1 LGVFQ
6 APEAIRI
13 ARERGYD
20 LVMISPTAIPPVC
33 RIGDYGK
40 LKYELNKRE
49 KEARKTQ
56 RGGEIKEIK
65 LSVKIAQHDFDVRVA
80 KAREVLEKKNK
91 VKVSMYFRGREM
103 QHVGLGK
110 KVIERLLEAIQDLG
124 KPEAA
129 PKALGRSLIVM
140 VAPK

>member
-1 LGVFQ
+1 M
-6 APEAIRI
+6 

-20 LVMISPTAIPPVC
+20 LVMIAPTATPPVC

-56 RGGEIKEIK
+56 RGGEVKEVK
-65 LSVKIAQHDFDVRVA
+65 LSVKIAQHDFEVRAA

-91 VKVSMYFRGREM
+91 VKVSMFFR
-103 QHVGLGK
+103 
-110 KVIERLLEAIQDLG
+110 
-124 KPEAA
+124 AA
-129 PKALGRSLIVM
+129 KCSTRTWGE
-140 VAPK
+140 K

>member
-1 LGVFQ
+1 MF
-6 APEAIRI
+6 
-13 ARERGYD
+13 
-20 LVMISPTAIPPVC
+20 
-33 RIGDYGK
+33 
-40 LKYELNKRE
+40 
-49 KEARKTQ
+49 
-56 RGGEIKEIK
+56 
-65 LSVKIAQHDFDVRVA
+65 
-80 KAREVLEKKNK
+80 
-91 VKVSMYFRGREM
+91 FRGREM